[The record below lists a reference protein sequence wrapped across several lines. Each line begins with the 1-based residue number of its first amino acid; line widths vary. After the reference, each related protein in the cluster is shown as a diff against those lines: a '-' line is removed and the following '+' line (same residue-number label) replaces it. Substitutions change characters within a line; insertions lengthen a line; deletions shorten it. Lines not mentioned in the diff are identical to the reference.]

1 MTIIKK
7 LKKRL
12 FFILLSLA
20 ALIIWG
26 SGIYY
31 GQYINEHYQS
41 ISIRMKEEKV
51 SQRALRTALEYE
63 EIKNPENIPHI
74 SAWNQL
80 EEQIIE
86 NKVLAVSYKARLIEV
101 YGDIKQVYSM
111 KLTKGNLLTPD
122 DYEGCMID
130 QGAAYKLFG
139 RIDPVGNVITYK
151 NKQYYI
157 RGIVKSPEPIFF
169 IQIND
174 IRHTYSNI
182 ELVYEDKENG
192 QELAD
197 AFMTQ
202 NNLASSYTI
211 LEGCFYAGILARVY
225 KIPTWFLGFYM
236 MYRILRSVWKRRT
249 LPLQVFVLLL
259 GLISVWMVL
268 KYLLEFQFYIPERL
282 IPTKWSDFS
291 FWVERYKEFQ
301 EQIKQ
306 MAYLTPTI
314 KDSIFISY
322 SKKCIYYTLIS
333 LIGIW
338 VFATHIRFILRKTGG
353 FFLPIFSVILECGAI
368 FILYTTGKVFSP
380 GNGYFYTIPIFIIA
394 ADLVNKG
401 KGYIK
406 NYTKL

>member
-7 LKKRL
+7 VKKRL

-41 ISIRMKEEKV
+41 VSIRMKEEKV
-51 SQRALRTALEYE
+51 SEQALRTALKYE

-74 SAWNQL
+74 SAWNHL

-101 YGDIKQVYSM
+101 YGDIKQVYPM

-139 RIDPVGNVITYK
+139 SIDPVGNVITYK

-157 RGIVKSPEPIFF
+157 RGIIKSPEPVFF

-174 IRHTYSNI
+174 IRHTYANI
-182 ELVYEDKENG
+182 ELVYVDKENG

-197 AFMTQ
+197 AFVTQ

-211 LEGCFYAGILARVY
+211 LEGCFYAGILARFY
-225 KIPTWFLGFYM
+225 KIPVWFLGLYM
-236 MYRILRSVWKRRT
+236 MYQILRVIWKRRT

-259 GLISVWMVL
+259 GLISVWMGV
-268 KYLLEFQFYIPERL
+268 KWLLEFQLYIPERL

-301 EQIKQ
+301 NQIKQ

-314 KDSIFISY
+314 KDSTFINY

-333 LIGIW
+333 LGGIW
-338 VFATHIRFILRKTGG
+338 VFATHIRFILSKSSG
-353 FFLPIFSVILECGAI
+353 FSLSIFSVILECGAI
-368 FILYTTGKVFSP
+368 FILYTTGKMFSP
-380 GNGYFYTIPIFIIA
+380 GNGYFYMIPIFIITVDFA
-394 ADLVNKG
+394 NKG
-401 KGYIK
+401 KDYIK

>member
-1 MTIIKK
+1 
-7 LKKRL
+7 
-12 FFILLSLA
+12 
-20 ALIIWG
+20 
-26 SGIYY
+26 
-31 GQYINEHYQS
+31 
-41 ISIRMKEEKV
+41 
-51 SQRALRTALEYE
+51 
-63 EIKNPENIPHI
+63 
-74 SAWNQL
+74 
-80 EEQIIE
+80 
-86 NKVLAVSYKARLIEV
+86 
-101 YGDIKQVYSM
+101 
-111 KLTKGNLLTPD
+111 
-122 DYEGCMID
+122 
-130 QGAAYKLFG
+130 
-139 RIDPVGNVITYK
+139 
-151 NKQYYI
+151 
-157 RGIVKSPEPIFF
+157 
-169 IQIND
+169 
-174 IRHTYSNI
+174 
-182 ELVYEDKENG
+182 
-192 QELAD
+192 
-197 AFMTQ
+197 
-202 NNLASSYTI
+202 
-211 LEGCFYAGILARVY
+211 
-225 KIPTWFLGFYM
+225 
-236 MYRILRSVWKRRT
+236 
-249 LPLQVFVLLL
+249 
-259 GLISVWMVL
+259 MVL